1 VGSVTVTNIHRLT
14 GAGPLPA
21 EPDKDIILM
30 LEALLEEART
40 GAIKGI
46 GFFIVDGADNVE
58 TEWESGC
65 ARINDM
71 VSGAGRLNHRVLSAI
86 IEA

>member
-1 VGSVTVTNIHRLT
+1 MKSAEVHRLT
-14 GAGPLPA
+14 GAGPLL
-21 EPDKDIILM
+21 EPDKDIIAM
-30 LEALLEEART
+30 LETLLEEART

-46 GFFIVDGADNVE
+46 GFFIVDGADSVACQ
-58 TEWESGC
+58 WESGC

-71 VSGAGRLNHRVLSAI
+71 VSGAGRLNHRVLGAI